1 MILKELIGMIL
12 RLKDWVEF
20 VLTER
25 TDITDITD
33 RTEKNKKT
41 GGNRLYTKC
50 GCSAWYL
57 SFGALAGFCIGG

>member
-1 MILKELIGMIL
+1 MIL

-33 RTEKNKKT
+33 RTEKNKKQAAT
-41 GGNRLYTKC
+41 GYIQNAGIPLASKFR
-50 GCSAWYL
+50 G
-57 SFGALAGFCIGG
+57 FG